1 MEHVYAPRMSS
12 SPCVSLS
19 GQVVRREYAGRRI
32 ETWQRHR
39 HPDFELTWIE
49 AGVLEFDFGR
59 RRPALEATAGACIIL
74 PPDFE
79 ITPRTRAAVLHQVAI
94 PPAAM
99 EEASELLGHETQGPR
114 EPLVLGA
121 DDRLGQLVRLFMQE
135 TESGLPAGDPGV
147 AALSNAVVYGLARAA
162 VRRSRSGAVIHRR
175 IRRALAAVA
184 NRYQE
189 RLSVDDLAA
198 EAGMNRFS
206 FLRSFRAAVGTSPYQ
221 YLTAFRLDRAA
232 EQLRASEEASVLDI
246 ALACGFTDPSR
257 FARAFRARYGRAPR
271 HYRAGAA
278 G

>member
-1 MEHVYAPRMSS
+1 MSAS
-12 SPCVSLS
+12 QGMLLADR
-19 GQVVRREYAGRRI
+19 VVRREYGGHRV
-32 ETWQRHR
+32 ESGVRHR

-49 AGVLEFDFGR
+49 AGHLEFDFGR
-59 RRPALEATAGACIIL
+59 GRPSLEAAAGACIIL

-79 ITPRTRAAVLHQVAI
+79 ITPRTRAVVLHQVSI
-94 PPAAM
+94 PPAAI
-99 EEASELLGHETQGPR
+99 EEASAILGYKTEGPR
-114 EPLVLGA
+114 KPLVLGA

-147 AALSNAVVYGLARAA
+147 ASLSNAVVYGLARTA
-162 VRRSRSGAVIHRR
+162 VRGPSSGAVLNPS

-184 NRYQE
+184 GRYHE
-189 RLSVDDLAA
+189 RLSVDDLAS

-206 FLRSFRAAVGTSPYQ
+206 FLRAFRASVGTSPYQ

-232 EQLRASEEASVLDI
+232 EQLRASADASVLDV

-257 FARAFRARYGRAPR
+257 FAQAFRARYGRTPR
-271 HYRAGAA
+271 HYRAGAM